1 MSYDILPKAKL
12 QYLLTRLKE
21 VFDGMVQGHTIKNNT
36 GTSMTTRTSV
46 QFGGYLK
53 TTDDAT
59 NDRTII
65 DDSPIEISWAEF
77 QALTDVQR
85 ANNKYLITDYPSSGI
100 EITDVGVPSGASAG
114 QVPTAVSDGDGGLV
128 FQMQTPA
135 NSGHTI
141 VNPSG
146 TDMTSRGKLQ
156 FTGNVSVTDDSQNGK
171 TVIDIPNMTLVDRT
185 FNVVV
190 ADWITN
196 PDSTTSSDYPYIYQI
211 STAYYTASSKPI
223 WQMNG
228 AGTIPTSAEREDIDL
243 IMEAIFDTTG
253 ITLYA
258 TDMPTNAMVLEVKG

>member
-65 DDSPIEISWAEF
+65 DDSPIEITWAEY

-85 ANNKYLITDYPSSGI
+85 ANNKYLITDYP
-100 EITDVGVPSGASAG
+100 
-114 QVPTAVSDGDGGLV
+114 GGGGGS
-128 FQMQTPA
+128 
-135 NSGHTI
+135 SGHTI
-141 VNPSG
+141 LNPYG
-146 TDMTSRGKLQ
+146 IEMTQENKLQ
-156 FTGNVSVTDDSQNGK
+156 FIGNLSVSDDNTDGK
-171 TVIDIPNMTLVDRT
+171 TVVSIHNIDRT
-185 FNVVV
+185 FNVAV
-190 ADWITN
+190 ADWVAN
-196 PDSTTSSDYPYIYQI
+196 SGSTSTDYPYIAEI
-211 STAYYTASSKPI
+211 NTAYYNANSKPI

-228 AGTIPTSAEREDIDL
+228 SSAIPTSTEREDINL
-243 IMEAIFDTTG
+243 VLEAIFDTTG

-258 TDMPTNAMVLEVKG
+258 TDIPSGALVLEVKGE